1 MERAKCSPDVEE
13 ERDTCLST
21 GPRLS
26 RCLSCRRE
34 DRSIFP
40 LSIQLSLPTSFDKRA
55 GCCVLAWYWEHVQP
69 MPSTG
74 HTQPIKS
81 SEGSV
86 LLCHCHLLRDHI
98 WHRHSCYQRVSGVF
112 PEGSWEYTSS
122 KTMLKG
128 LKTQFAHPSYPLRVL
143 FLEYFMCMAKTL
155 YQVRRRQGDK
165 GRGSS

>member
-21 GPRLS
+21 GPHLS
-26 RCLSCRRE
+26 RCPSCRRE
-34 DRSIFP
+34 DNSIFP
-40 LSIQLSLPTSFDKRA
+40 LSIKLSLPTSFDKRA
-55 GCCVLAWYWEHVQP
+55 GCCVLAWYREHVQP

-86 LLCHCHLLRDHI
+86 LLCHLLRDHI

-128 LKTQFAHPSYPLRVL
+128 KDPIRVPWL
-143 FLEYFMCMAKTL
+143 SA
-155 YQVRRRQGDK
+155 QGPVSGVFRVHGK
-165 GRGSS
+165 NATK